1 MAMEPVWNG
10 VLTCDYERTRPQASH
25 LEWDL
30 YTEALMRWPLIL
42 MDNPTPYGQL
52 RRAGIVDIP
61 EPTHRN
67 LTSTWHRQLASLDY
81 AINLITRATHDRDV
95 AGAALDRVD
104 AARRQG
110 DVGDLTRALA
120 AATAAFTRVNATHIV
135 NWLLPEDHWERLLT
149 DLFGFRD
156 AALTC
161 LSALQLPA
169 TPGHILATQIQPP
182 HQSEEATA
190 ADIEAAAR
198 QQEPTTPAAD
208 LITQRTRAARRR
220 EAWTTAALLAA
231 AGNDRVVTEIRAMAL
246 LLGWAADSEER
257 RKELRE
263 RFLTAAHAWCYLTD
277 TDLSRITAADLQG
290 EDRDALR

>member
-1 MAMEPVWNG
+1 MEPVWNG

-30 YTEALMRWPLIL
+30 YTEALIRWPLIL
-42 MDNPTPYGQL
+42 MDDPMPYGQL

-61 EPTHRN
+61 EPTHRD
-67 LTSTWHRQLASLDY
+67 LTSAWHRQLARLDY
-81 AINLITRATHDRDV
+81 AVNLITRATHDRDV
-95 AGAALDRVD
+95 AGAVLDRVD
-104 AARRQG
+104 DARRRG

-135 NWLLPEDHWERLLT
+135 NWLLPEDHWERLLA
-149 DLFGFRD
+149 DLFGSRD
-156 AALTC
+156 AALIC

-169 TPGHILATQIQPP
+169 APGHILATQMQLPR
-182 HQSEEATA
+182 QSEAATA
-190 ADIEAAAR
+190 LDVEMAAR
-198 QQEPTTPAAD
+198 QQEQAAPAAG
-208 LITQRTRAARRR
+208 LIAQRTRAARRR

-231 AGNDRVVTEIRAMAL
+231 AGNDQVVTEIRAMAL

-263 RFLTAAHAWCYLTD
+263 RFLTAAHAWCDLTG
-277 TDLSRITAADLQG
+277 TDPSRIAAADLQG
-290 EDRDALR
+290 ADADARR

>member
-1 MAMEPVWNG
+1 MEPVWNG
-10 VLTCDYERTRPQASH
+10 VLTCDYERTRPHASH

-30 YTEALMRWPLIL
+30 YTDALIRWPLIL
-42 MDNPTPYGQL
+42 MDDPRPYGQL

-61 EPTHRN
+61 ELAHRD
-67 LTSTWHRQLASLDY
+67 LTSAWHRQLAGLDH
-81 AINLITRATHDRDV
+81 AVNLITRATHDRDV
-95 AGAALDRVD
+95 ASAALDRVD
-104 AARRQG
+104 DAARRG
-110 DVGDLTRALA
+110 DVGGLARALA

-149 DLFGFRD
+149 DLFGSHD

-169 TPGHILATQIQPP
+169 APGHILATQIQIP
-182 HQSEEATA
+182 HRSGEATA
-190 ADIEAAAR
+190 FDIEVTAR
-198 QQEPTTPAAD
+198 HQEQTVPAAG

-220 EAWTTAALLAA
+220 EAWTTAAILAA
-231 AGNDRVVTEIRAMAL
+231 AGDYQVVTEIRAMAL

-263 RFLTAAHAWCYLTD
+263 RFLTGAHSWCDLTGAD
-277 TDLSRITAADLQG
+277 PCRITAADLLG
-290 EDRDALR
+290 DDRDAPH